1 MIDRTIS
8 APASL
13 SEDNLF
19 TAARRVLR
27 NIRVDDAAGGLM
39 SIETIKA
46 SEILARHLE
55 TEERRIRAEAAL

>member
-1 MIDRTIS
+1 MIDRTIPV
-8 APASL
+8 AL
-13 SEDNLF
+13 TEDNLF

-27 NIRVDDAAGGLM
+27 NIRADDAAGGLM

-55 TEERRIRAEAAL
+55 TEERRIRAENAP